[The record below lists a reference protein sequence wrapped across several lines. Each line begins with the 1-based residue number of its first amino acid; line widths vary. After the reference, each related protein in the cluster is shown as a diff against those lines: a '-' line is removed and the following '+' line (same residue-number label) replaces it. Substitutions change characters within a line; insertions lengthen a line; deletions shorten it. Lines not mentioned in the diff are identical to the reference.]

1 MKHLAILAG
10 YALTGMTGCAA
21 HSDGSLIDRE
31 TRYRLASIDGQAAG
45 DRAFTIAFDR
55 SGGYSASFDCAEHFG
70 RYAVGARLVLEPGA
84 TAPGSCDEV
93 DLKTGRPVVRQ
104 ESFGAR
110 FLADQPFAVAGRDG
124 ELVLTGRQH
133 RYVLNRY
140 VLTRQGRGE
149 RQRIVALRSTGDRIG
164 HDSIRD

>member
-10 YALTGMTGCAA
+10 YALAGMTGCAA
-21 HSDGSLIDRE
+21 HSHGGLIDRE
-31 TRYRLASIDGQAAG
+31 TMYRLASVAGEAAG

-70 RYAVGARLVLEPGA
+70 RYVVGTRLVLEPGA

-93 DLKTGRPVVRQ
+93 DLTTGRPVVRK

-110 FLADQPFAVAGRDG
+110 FLADQPFAMARRGTD
-124 ELVLTGRQH
+124 LVLTGRRH
-133 RYVLNRY
+133 RY
-140 VLTRQGRGE
+140 VLTR
-149 RQRIVALRSTGDRIG
+149 
-164 HDSIRD
+164 